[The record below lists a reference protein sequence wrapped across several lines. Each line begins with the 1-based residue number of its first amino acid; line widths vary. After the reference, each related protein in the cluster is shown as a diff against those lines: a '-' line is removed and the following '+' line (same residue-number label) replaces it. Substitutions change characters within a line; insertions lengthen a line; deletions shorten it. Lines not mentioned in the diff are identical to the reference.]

1 MKARPVSR
9 KSEQVSSTAPQV
21 EDSGAEHAWGIP
33 AGNDPIRASIL
44 VVDDEEA
51 NLVAMRTVLEELG
64 QPVVCAR
71 SGEDALRL
79 LLDQEF
85 ALILL
90 DVLMPG
96 MDGYETATVIRS
108 RQKTRH
114 VPIIFLSAMDR
125 DQSHLYRGYSAGAV
139 DFVFKPV
146 EAQILRSKVSVF
158 VELHIKIQEVRLK
171 AEHEKR
177 LLAENLAV
185 RRQQSQTA
193 RALKRSEARQS
204 LVIESL
210 PIALWVSSSGDN
222 FQSRQFVGGNTE
234 SLCGL
239 SPDKFSRSRKIWL
252 SRIHDDDRDQVL
264 EALDAAKTTGFFS
277 MEYRWRRADGSY
289 GWFYDR
295 GSLSEAAGS
304 PDEMFGIW
312 LDVSDRRTLEQ
323 QLAHAQKLEAL
334 GQMTGGIAHDFNNML
349 SVILGSLGL
358 IDREAL
364 GNPKTARRIDLA
376 TQAANSCADL
386 TNRLLGFAKRQ
397 ALEPVVISLEEEL
410 AGLRD
415 LLVKTLG
422 KNIALTCTCPKDCWP
437 VYLDASQLEAALV
450 NLVINARDA
459 MADGGNLSISCRN
472 LTVDDAARCELD
484 LKAGAYVELEI
495 ADTGTG
501 MPDDVRQKAFEPFFT
516 TKGVNKGTG
525 LGLSTIYGFVKQS
538 GGTVTIDSAQGR
550 GTSVRMYLPRAGAAA
565 GRRTR
570 HRGLTHMVEDSVVL
584 VVDDDEKVREVAV
597 LMLEGLGYVTVQAC
611 DGTEALARLG
621 DTVGIAL
628 LFSDC
633 VMPGEFDGE
642 ALAQEAVRRY
652 PGLPI
657 LLTSAYR
664 KSAETDSEPGRLA
677 SFPFLAKPYSAAQ
690 LSDAIKLATAP
701 PADAE

>member
-1 MKARPVSR
+1 VNDQSDQNAAAQLQGDEPGSPLPGDGDPG
-9 KSEQVSSTAPQV
+9 EAPIQ
-21 EDSGAEHAWGIP
+21 AP
-33 AGNDPIRASIL
+33 IL
-44 VVDDEEA
+44 VVDDENA
-51 NLVAMRTVLEELG
+51 NLVAMRTVLEELDH
-64 QPVVCAR
+64 PVVCAR

-79 LLDQEF
+79 LLDTDF

-114 VPIIFLSAMDR
+114 IPIIFLSAMDR
-125 DQSHLYRGYSAGAV
+125 DQSHLYKGYSAGAV

-158 VELHIKIQEVRLK
+158 IELYIKIEEVRRQ

-185 RRQQSQTA
+185 KRQQSQTA
-193 RALKRSEARQS
+193 KALKRSEAQQS

-210 PIALWVSSSGDN
+210 PIALWVSSSEDN
-222 FQSRQFVGGNTE
+222 FQSRQFVGGNME

-239 SPDKFSRSRKIWL
+239 AADKFSRSRKVWL
-252 SRIHDDDRDQVL
+252 SRIHDDDRDQVID
-264 EALDAAKTTGFFS
+264 ALDAAKSTGFFS
-277 MEYRWRRADGSY
+277 MEYRWRRADDSY

-295 GSLSEAAGS
+295 GSLTEAAEGH
-304 PDEMFGIW
+304 DEMFGIW

-323 QLAHAQKLEAL
+323 QLAHAQKLEAI

-386 TNRLLGFAKRQ
+386 TNRLLGFARRQ
-397 ALEPVVISLEEEL
+397 ALEPVIISLEEEL
-410 AGLRD
+410 AGVRD
-415 LLVKTLG
+415 LLVKTVG
-422 KNIALTCTCPKDCWP
+422 KRIAMTFDCAQDCWP
-437 VYLDASQLEAALV
+437 VYADATQLEAALV

-459 MADGGNLSISCRN
+459 MSEGGDLVICCRN
-472 LTVDDAARCELD
+472 LSVEDGAPGELD
-484 LKAGAYVELEI
+484 LKPGNYVEL
-495 ADTGTG
+495 AVSDTGMG
-501 MPDDVRQKAFEPFFT
+501 MPEEVRQKAFEPFFT
-516 TKGVNKGTG
+516 TKGINKGTG

-538 GGTVTIDSAQGR
+538 GGTVIIDSVIGK
-550 GTSVRMYLPRAGAAA
+550 GTTVRLYLPRASDTAQ
-565 GRRTR
+565 RRAR
-570 HRGLTHMVEDSVVL
+570 HQGEMRMIDDPVVL
-584 VVDDDEKVREVAV
+584 VVDDEERVREVAV
-597 LMLEGLGYVTVQAC
+597 SMLERLGYSTVQAA
-611 DGTEALARLG
+611 DGQEALARLE
-621 DTVGIAL
+621 DTEGVVL

-633 VMPGEFDGE
+633 VMPGDLDGE
-642 ALAQEAVRRY
+642 ALAQEAALRY

-664 KSAETDSEPGRLA
+664 NAPADTDQARLA
-677 SFPFLAKPYSAAQ
+677 SFPFLPKPYTATQ
-690 LSDAIKLATAP
+690 LSDAIRLATVA